1 MVVTVKDFR
10 EGAEARRKKKLYT
23 RRKLMHSQ
31 RGTDRRNLI
40 FSLLL
45 LSPPF
50 LPRIS
55 FFFLIHYIIST
66 STYMCDSS
74 NVLPFNLVLVYT
86 KIANGIMSD
95 VSENKINK

>member
-1 MVVTVKDFR
+1 MKDFR

-45 LSPPF
+45 ILSPPF

-55 FFFLIHYIIST
+55 FFLIHYIIST
-66 STYMCDSS
+66 STYMCDLS

-86 KIANGIMSD
+86 KIANYMMSD

>member
-1 MVVTVKDFR
+1 MIYLRYTESKIRMVVTVKDFR

-55 FFFLIHYIIST
+55 FFSLFTTLSQQALICVI
-66 STYMCDSS
+66 
-74 NVLPFNLVLVYT
+74 
-86 KIANGIMSD
+86 
-95 VSENKINK
+95 